1 MHRHKIRAAVFDI
14 DGTLA
19 MMDKDKG
26 TYTALPGTA
35 EALADLAAR
44 GLPVVP

>member
-1 MHRHKIRAAVFDI
+1 MMHRHKIRAAVFDI

-26 TYTALPGTA
+26 TYTALP
-35 EALADLAAR
+35 
-44 GLPVVP
+44 LPRAPMMAPGMSLS